1 MIYLNRSNDALVKFL
16 TANRE
21 HNFVK
26 SHGRE
31 VQQFIQK
38 QGLDKTFVECEARMW
53 RVGEK
58 ELPKGII
65 WDGGSDWL
73 ALSRPFVNYLV
84 TGDTLISGL
93 LQFFKYT
100 LLPAEVYKTVFNY
113 KLIVF
118 IYFNFFLCF

>member
-1 MIYLNRSNDALVKFL
+1 MNFTRSNDALVKFL

-21 HNFVK
+21 RNFVK

-31 VQQFIQK
+31 VQQFIHK

-53 RVGEK
+53 RVGVK

-84 TGDTLISGL
+84 TGDNLISGL
-93 LQFFKYT
+93 SQFFKYT
-100 LLPAEVYKTVFNY
+100 LLPAEVYKIHF
-113 KLIVF
+113 F
-118 IYFNFFLCF
+118 FFLLVFFIKI

>member
-1 MIYLNRSNDALVKFL
+1 MVKFL

-73 ALSRPFVNYLV
+73 ALSRSFVDYLV
-84 TGDTLISGL
+84 TGDPLISGL
-93 LQFFKYT
+93 LQFFKHT
-100 LLPAEVYKTVFNY
+100 LLPAEVHATIFKYRLTVFY
-113 KLIVF
+113 IL
-118 IYFNFFLCF
+118 